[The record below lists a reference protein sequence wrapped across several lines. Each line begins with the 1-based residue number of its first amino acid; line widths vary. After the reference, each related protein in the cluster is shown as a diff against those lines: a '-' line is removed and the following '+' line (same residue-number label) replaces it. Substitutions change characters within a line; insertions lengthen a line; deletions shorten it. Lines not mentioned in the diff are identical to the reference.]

1 MNTNTV
7 WISTAPRTGSM
18 WLYNV
23 TREIYKF
30 LKFDVYP
37 KEIPQGDLD
46 VAGVYD
52 KYAISDNNKINKYV
66 LKIHKILPANIKKSK
81 ILTTIRDPRDVCLS
95 FKEFMKTDFDTALN
109 ATKTMIKYS
118 DTYKNFDSN
127 YVKFIKYE
135 DIENK
140 TNEVILNIAK
150 FVDANIDLN
159 IAKII
164 SEKFKKDNVKNLIKK
179 NDNDLDFKIKNKKEI
194 SKSEIVYFSKTNY
207 RSYDIKTGF
216 QTGHVSERISGE
228 WKNKL
233 NINEIETINKEF
245 KNFIIEN
252 NY

>member
-1 MNTNTV
+1 MNTNTF

-23 TREIYKF
+23 TREIFKF
-30 LKFDVYP
+30 SKFNVYP
-37 KEIPQGDLD
+37 KDIPQSDLD

-52 KYAISDNNKINKYV
+52 RYAVSDNNKLNKYV
-66 LKIHKILPANIKKSK
+66 LKIHKILPANINKSK
-81 ILTTIRDPRDVCLS
+81 ILTTIRDPRDVCIS
-95 FKEFMKTDFDTALN
+95 FKEFMKTDFDTALK

-118 DTYKNFDSN
+118 DIYKNFDSN

-140 TNEVILNIAK
+140 TNEIILNIAK
-150 FVDANIDLN
+150 FIGATIDLSK
-159 IAKII
+159 AKII
-164 SEKFKKDNVKNLIKK
+164 SEKFKKENIKKLIEKNDKNL
-179 NDNDLDFKIKNKKEI
+179 NFKIKNKKEI

-207 RSYDIKTGF
+207 RSYDINTGF

-245 KNFIIEN
+245 RNFIIEY